1 MIYPLMVFGDWAHFI
16 LRVVVAVIFLVHG
29 WPKFAS
35 LKATADNFN
44 AMGFRP
50 GKFWAAFIATIETL
64 GGLLLLIGL
73 GTQIVSLVL
82 AVEMIVSALWKVR
95 RGEPFAGG
103 CELDVLLIAVLLV
116 LATWGGGVFGA
127 DNAFRLW

>member
-1 MIYPLMVFGDWAHFI
+1 MVFADWSHFI
-16 LRVVVAVIFLVHG
+16 LRVAVAAIFLDHG
-29 WPKFAS
+29 SPKFSS

-50 GKFWAAFIATIETL
+50 GKFWASFVATIEVL

-73 GTQIVSLVL
+73 GTQVVSLVL
-82 AVEMIVSALWKVR
+82 VIEMLAAALWKIR

-103 CELDVLLIAVLLV
+103 FELDLLLIAVLLV